1 MHELIITVRGRVA
14 EISGEPEIVC
24 GNSDYIAVFDFD
36 AEWDAYPV
44 KTMRIVRKNMDSE
57 KYICTDV
64 LFEGNRAVIP
74 PVFRTAQILL
84 GVYAGDIRTTT
95 PVRIPCC
102 SAGTKRQDNHP
113 QPDADVYAQLLALMK
128 RLKTEQTYAGAV
140 RYEIQG
146 AVGISGII
154 TDEEAV

>member
-1 MHELIITVRGRVA
+1 MHELNITVRGRVA
-14 EISGEPEIVC
+14 EISDEPQIVC
-24 GNSDYIAVFDFD
+24 GNSDYAAVFDFD

-44 KTMRIVRKNMDSE
+44 KTMRIVRKDMDSE
-57 KYICTDV
+57 KYLFTDV

-74 PVFRTAQILL
+74 PVYRTAQILL

-102 SAGTKRQDNHP
+102 SAGTKRQDIHP
-113 QPDADVYAQLLALMK
+113 QPDADVYAQLLTLME

-140 RYEIQG
+140 RYEIDG
-146 AVGISGII
+146 AVGISGKI
-154 TDEEAV
+154 TNEEAV